1 MSLPIRPTPVLKGK
15 DAEKFSENEKN
26 AWNNPVPQD
35 VYDRAKKN
43 YEKFLIKNNCVGRL
57 F

>member
-35 VYDRAKKN
+35 VYDRAKK
-43 YEKFLIKNNCVGRL
+43 ITKNS
-57 F
+57 